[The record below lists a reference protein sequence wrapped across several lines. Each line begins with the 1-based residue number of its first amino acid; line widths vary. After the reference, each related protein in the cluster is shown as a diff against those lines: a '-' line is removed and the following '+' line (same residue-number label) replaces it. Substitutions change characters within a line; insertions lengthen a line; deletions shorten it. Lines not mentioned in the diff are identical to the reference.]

1 MCRRAHRSV
10 RLCRLSLKRI
20 FDRGIVFV
28 PKHPLVLTILDGWG
42 YRAETANNA
51 IALARKPTYD
61 KLLKEFP
68 NTLVRAS
75 EHFVGLP
82 DGQMGNSEV
91 GHLNIGA
98 GRIVQMD
105 ITRIDA
111 QIASGEFGKNPAI
124 VQAMKR
130 AREGGRQL
138 HLFGLVSD
146 GGVHSHQEHLYALLR
161 IARENGLERVFVH
174 AFMDGR
180 DTLPT
185 SGAGYIA
192 QLEQK
197 MREYGVGRVA
207 SINGRYFAMDRDRR
221 WERERKAFDAMV
233 NGKAEG
239 GAYPNAVA
247 RIKECYNS
255 GMTDEFLVPFVVT
268 DAAGKPVGQIRDE
281 DVCINFNFRADRA
294 RQITRVLARESG
306 LNKEGGRNLEGW
318 EALDETI
325 PRREI
330 PKNLHYV
337 CMTHYDKLYE
347 LPVVIPPESLDNILA
362 NVLAAHQL
370 RNLRVAE
377 TEKFAHV
384 TYFFNGGIETPF
396 PGEDRALIPS
406 LKVATYDLAPEM
418 RAEAIG
424 DTIVKAVNDTAF
436 DLVVANFANADMVGH
451 SGKLEPTIKA
461 IEAVD
466 AQLDRI
472 YKAIKEKSGNWLIT
486 ADHGNAEMMVDPVSG
501 GPHTAHT
508 TNPVPFI
515 WVGDNADHYR
525 LRTDGSLRDISPT
538 LLNLLQLGLPK
549 EMTGGDM
556 RVPIVK

>member
-1 MCRRAHRSV
+1 VSI
-10 RLCRLSLKRI
+10 S
-20 FDRGIVFV
+20 
-28 PKHPLVLTILDGWG
+28 KHPLVLTILDGWG

-51 IALARKPTYD
+51 IALAKKPTYD
-61 KLLKEFP
+61 KLLREFP
-68 NTLVRAS
+68 NTLIRAS

-111 QIASGEFGKNPAI
+111 LIAANEFSKNAEI
-124 VQAMKR
+124 VKAMQR

-161 IARENGLERVFVH
+161 AAREHGVTRVFVH

-192 QLEQK
+192 ALEK
-197 MREYGVGRVA
+197 KIREYGVGKIA
-207 SINGRYFAMDRDRR
+207 SISGRYYAMDRDRR

-233 NGKAEG
+233 AGKAEG
-239 GAYPNAVA
+239 GAYANPAA
-247 RIKECYNS
+247 RLTECYN
-255 GMTDEFLVPFVVT
+255 GITDEFTIPFVVT
-268 DAAGKPVGQIRDE
+268 DSAGKPTGQIRDE

-294 RQITRVLARESG
+294 RQITRVLARESN
-306 LNKEGGRNLEGW
+306 LNQQGGRDLEGW
-318 EALDETI
+318 EALDTAI
-325 PRREI
+325 PRSEI
-330 PKNLHYV
+330 PKRLHYL
-337 CMTHYDKLYE
+337 CMTQYDKKYE
-347 LPVVIPPESLDNILA
+347 LPLVIPPESLDNILA
-362 NVLAAHQL
+362 NVLAAHKL

-377 TEKFAHV
+377 TEKYAHV

-396 PGEDRALIPS
+396 AGEDRILIPS
-406 LKVATYDLAPEM
+406 QKVATYDLAPEM
-418 RAEAIG
+418 SAEGIG
-424 DTIVKAVNDTAF
+424 DTIVKAIGDTAF

-451 SGKLEPTIKA
+451 SGQLEPTIKA
-461 IEAVD
+461 CEAVD
-466 AQLDRI
+466 AQLSRI
-472 YKAIKEKSGNWLIT
+472 YKAIREKNGNWLIT
-486 ADHGNAEMMVDPVSG
+486 ADHGNAELMVDPVSG

-515 WVGDNADHYR
+515 WVGEDAPHFKVRN
-525 LRTDGSLRDISPT
+525 DGSLRDISPT
-538 LLNLLQLGLPK
+538 LLSLLEIEEPK
-549 EMTGGDM
+549 QMTGGDM
-556 RVPIVK
+556 RVAIAK

>member
-1 MCRRAHRSV
+1 M
-10 RLCRLSLKRI
+10 
-20 FDRGIVFV
+20 
-28 PKHPLVLTILDGWG
+28 PKKPLVLTILDGWG
-42 YRAETANNA
+42 YRAETQNNA
-51 IALARKPTYD
+51 IALARKPSYD
-61 KLLKEFP
+61 KLLREFP
-68 NTLVRAS
+68 NTLIRAS

-111 QIASGEFGKNPAI
+111 QIAAGEFQKNPTI
-124 VQAMKR
+124 VKAMER

-161 IARENGLERVFVH
+161 TAREHGVERVFVH

-192 QLEQK
+192 ALEQK
-197 MREYGVGRVA
+197 MREYGVGKVA
-207 SINGRYFAMDRDRR
+207 SVSGRYYAMDRDKR

-233 NGKAEG
+233 HGKAEG
-239 GAYPNAVA
+239 GSYTNAVE
-247 RIKECYNS
+247 RIKESYN
-255 GMTDEFLVPFVVT
+255 GGTTDEFLIPFVLV
-268 DAAGKPVGQIRDE
+268 DGADRPVGVIRDE

-306 LNKEGGRNLEGW
+306 LNKNGGRDLEGW
-318 EALDETI
+318 EALDQTI
-325 PRREI
+325 PRNEI
-330 PKNLHYV
+330 PKGLHYV
-337 CMTHYDKLYE
+337 CMTQYDKLYE
-347 LPVVIPPESLDNILA
+347 LPLVILPESMDNILA
-362 NVLAAHQL
+362 NILSQNHL

-396 PGEDRALIPS
+396 PGEDRVLVPS

-418 RAEAIG
+418 KAEAIG
-424 DTIVKAVNDTAF
+424 DAIVNAVNDTAF

-466 AQLDRI
+466 AQLGRI
-472 YKAIKEKSGNWLIT
+472 YKAIKERNGNWLIT

-508 TNPVPFI
+508 TNPVPLI
-515 WVGDNADHYR
+515 YVSEDADRFR
-525 LRTDGSLRDISPT
+525 LRPDGSLRDISPT

-549 EMTGGDM
+549 EMTGGDL
-556 RVPIVK
+556 RVPVTK

>member
-1 MCRRAHRSV
+1 VS
-10 RLCRLSLKRI
+10 KR
-20 FDRGIVFV
+20 
-28 PKHPLVLTILDGWG
+28 PLVLTILDGWG

-51 IALARKPTYD
+51 IALAKKPTYD
-61 KLLKEFP
+61 KLLREYP
-68 NTLVRAS
+68 NTLIRAS

-111 QIASGEFGKNPAI
+111 LIAANEFSKVPTI
-124 VQAMKR
+124 VQAMQR

-161 IARENGLERVFVH
+161 AAREHGLTRVFVH

-185 SGAGYIA
+185 SGAGYVA
-192 QLEQK
+192 HLDQK
-197 MREYGVGRVA
+197 MREYGVGKLA
-207 SINGRYFAMDRDRR
+207 SVSGRYYAMDRDRR

-233 NGKAEG
+233 AGKAEG
-239 GAYPNAVA
+239 GAYASAVA
-247 RIKECYNS
+247 RLTESYNN
-255 GMTDEFLVPFVVT
+255 GITDEFVIPFVVT
-268 DAAGKPVGQIRDE
+268 DAAGRPTAQIRDE

-306 LNKEGGRNLEGW
+306 LNSQGGRDLEGW
-318 EALDETI
+318 EALDSTI
-325 PRREI
+325 PRSEI
-330 PKNLHYV
+330 PKRLHYL
-337 CMTHYDKLYE
+337 CMTQYDKKYE
-347 LPVVIPPESLDNILA
+347 LPLITPPESLDNILA
-362 NVLAAHQL
+362 NVLAAHKL

-377 TEKFAHV
+377 TEKYAHV

-396 PGEDRALIPS
+396 AGEERILIPS
-406 LKVATYDLAPEM
+406 KKVATYDLAPEM
-418 RAEAIG
+418 SAEGIG
-424 DTIVKAVNDTAF
+424 DTIVKAISDTAF

-461 IEAVD
+461 CEAVD

-472 YKAIKEKSGNWLIT
+472 YKAMREKNGAWLIT
-486 ADHGNAEMMVDPVSG
+486 ADHGNAELMVDPVTG

-515 WVGDNADHYR
+515 YVGEDAPHFK

-538 LLNLLQLGLPK
+538 LLGLLEVEEPK
-549 EMTGGDM
+549 QMTGGDM
-556 RVPIVK
+556 RVPVAK

>member
-1 MCRRAHRSV
+1 VS
-10 RLCRLSLKRI
+10 KR
-20 FDRGIVFV
+20 
-28 PKHPLVLTILDGWG
+28 PLVLTILDGWG

-51 IALARKPTYD
+51 IALAKKPTYD
-61 KLLKEFP
+61 KLLREFP
-68 NTLVRAS
+68 NTLIRAS
-75 EHFVGLP
+75 EHYVGLP

-111 QIASGEFGKNPAI
+111 LIAANEFSKNAEI
-124 VQAMKR
+124 MQAMQR
-130 AREGGRQL
+130 ARDGGRQL

-161 IARENGLERVFVH
+161 AAREQGVTRVFVH

-180 DTLPT
+180 DTGPT

-192 QLEQK
+192 QLEK
-197 MREYGVGRVA
+197 KIREYGVGRIA
-207 SINGRYFAMDRDRR
+207 SVSGRYYAMDRDRR

-233 NGKAEG
+233 VGKAEG
-239 GAYPNAVA
+239 GAYANPAA
-247 RIKECYNS
+247 RLTESYNN
-255 GMTDEFLVPFVVT
+255 GVTDEFVIPFVVT
-268 DAAGKPVGQIRDE
+268 DAQGKPAGQIRDE

-306 LNKEGGRNLEGW
+306 LNQQGGRDLEGW
-318 EALDETI
+318 EALDQTI
-325 PRREI
+325 PRSEI
-330 PKNLHYV
+330 PEHLHYL
-337 CMTHYDKLYE
+337 CMTQYDKKYE
-347 LPVVIPPESLDNILA
+347 LPLVIPPESLDNILA
-362 NVLAAHQL
+362 NVLARQKL

-377 TEKFAHV
+377 TEKYAHV
-384 TYFFNGGIETPF
+384 TYFFNGGVETPF
-396 PGEDRALIPS
+396 AGEERILIPS
-406 LKVATYDLAPEM
+406 QKVATYDLAPEM
-418 RAEAIG
+418 SAEGIG
-424 DTIVKAVNDTAF
+424 DTIVKAINDTAF

-461 IEAVD
+461 CEAVD

-472 YKAIKEKSGNWLIT
+472 YKAIREKNGNWLIT
-486 ADHGNAEMMVDPVSG
+486 ADHGNAELMVDPVTG

-515 WVGDNADHYR
+515 YVSEDAPQFR
-525 LRTDGSLRDISPT
+525 VRSDGSLRDISPT
-538 LLNLLQLGLPK
+538 LLGLLAIEEPRQ
-549 EMTGGDM
+549 MTGGDL
-556 RVPIVK
+556 RVPITK

>member
-1 MCRRAHRSV
+1 M
-10 RLCRLSLKRI
+10 
-20 FDRGIVFV
+20 
-28 PKHPLVLTILDGWG
+28 PTTKHPLVLTILDGWG
-42 YRAETANNA
+42 YRAETTNNA
-51 IALARKPTYD
+51 IALARKPAYD
-61 KLLKEFP
+61 KLLREFP
-68 NTLVRAS
+68 NTLIRAS

-111 QIASGEFGKNPAI
+111 QIASGEFAKNAAI
-124 VQAMKR
+124 VQAMQR

-161 IARENGLERVFVH
+161 IARENGLTRVFIH

-180 DTLPT
+180 DTGPT

-192 QLEQK
+192 ALEQK
-197 MREYGVGRVA
+197 MREYGVGKVA
-207 SINGRYFAMDRDRR
+207 SINGRYYAMDRDKR

-239 GAYPNAVA
+239 GAHTDPVA
-247 RIKECYNS
+247 RIKENYNN
-255 GMTDEFLVPFVVT
+255 GITDEFLIPFVVV
-268 DAAGKPVGQIRDE
+268 DATGKPVGQIRDE
-281 DVCINFNFRADRA
+281 DVCININFRADRA

-306 LNKEGGRNLEGW
+306 INKQGGRNLEGW
-318 EALDETI
+318 EALDEQI
-325 PRREI
+325 PRSEI
-330 PKNLHYV
+330 PKNLHYL
-337 CMTHYDKLYE
+337 CMTQYDKLYE
-347 LPVVIPPESLDNILA
+347 LPLVILPESMDNILA
-362 NVLAAHQL
+362 NILSAHNL

-384 TYFFNGGIETPF
+384 TYFFNGGIEIPF

-418 RAEAIG
+418 KAEAIG
-424 DTIVKAVNDTAF
+424 DTIVKAINDTAF

-451 SGKLEPTIKA
+451 SGQLEPTIKA
-461 IEAVD
+461 CEAVD
-466 AQLDRI
+466 AQLGRI
-472 YKAIKEKSGNWLIT
+472 YKAIKEKNGSWLIT
-486 ADHGNAEMMVDPVSG
+486 ADHGNAEQAP
-501 GPHTAHT
+501 
-508 TNPVPFI
+508 
-515 WVGDNADHYR
+515 
-525 LRTDGSLRDISPT
+525 
-538 LLNLLQLGLPK
+538 LPA
-549 EMTGGDM
+549 
-556 RVPIVK
+556 VK

>member
-1 MCRRAHRSV
+1 VATSR
-10 RLCRLSLKRI
+10 
-20 FDRGIVFV
+20 
-28 PKHPLVLTILDGWG
+28 HPLVLTILDGWG

-51 IALARKPTYD
+51 IALARKPAYD
-61 KLLKEFP
+61 NLLKEFP
-68 NTLVRAS
+68 NTLIRAS

-111 QIASGEFGKNPAI
+111 LIASGEFAKVQTI

-161 IARENGLERVFVH
+161 VAREYGLERVFVH

-192 QLEQK
+192 QLEQR
-197 MREYGVGRVA
+197 MREYGVGKVA
-207 SINGRYFAMDRDRR
+207 TINGRYYAMDRDKR

-247 RIKECYNS
+247 RIKECYNT

-268 DAAGKPVGQIRDE
+268 DAAGKPVGQVRDD

-306 LNKEGGRNLEGW
+306 LNRQGGRDLDGW
-318 EALDETI
+318 EALDQTI
-325 PRREI
+325 PRSEI
-330 PKNLHYV
+330 PKNLHYL
-337 CMTHYDKLYE
+337 CMTQYDRLYE
-347 LPVVIPPESLDNILA
+347 LPLIIPPESLDNILA

-384 TYFFNGGIETPF
+384 TYFFNGGIEQPF
-396 PGEDRALIPS
+396 SGEDRVLIPS

-418 RAEAIG
+418 RAEGIG
-424 DTIVKAVNDTAF
+424 DAVVKAVNDTAF
-436 DLVVANFANADMVGH
+436 DLIVVNFANSDMVGH

-461 IEAVD
+461 VEAVD
-466 AQLDRI
+466 AQLARI
-472 YKAIKEKSGNWLIT
+472 YKAVKEKNGHWLIT
-486 ADHGNAEMMVDPVSG
+486 ADHGNAELMVDPVTG

-515 WVGDNADHYR
+515 YIGEDAPHYR

-538 LLNLLQLGLPK
+538 LLNLLKLGLPK

-556 RVPIVK
+556 RVPVTT

>member
-1 MCRRAHRSV
+1 VS
-10 RLCRLSLKRI
+10 KR
-20 FDRGIVFV
+20 
-28 PKHPLVLTILDGWG
+28 PLVLTILDGWG
-42 YRAETANNA
+42 YRAESRDNA

-61 KLLKEFP
+61 KLLREYP

-75 EHFVGLP
+75 EHYVGLP

-111 QIASGEFGKNPAI
+111 LIAANEFAKVPSI
-124 VQAMKR
+124 VAAMQR

-161 IARENGLERVFVH
+161 AAREHNETRVFVH

-185 SGAGYIA
+185 SGSGYIQ
-192 QLEQK
+192 QLEHR

-207 SINGRYFAMDRDRR
+207 SVSGRYYAMDRDRR

-239 GAYPNAVA
+239 GAHQHPAQ
-247 RIKECYNS
+247 RLTECYNN
-255 GMTDEFLVPFVVT
+255 GVTDEFTIPFVVIDHT
-268 DAAGKPVGQIRDE
+268 GRPVAQIRDE

-306 LNKEGGRNLEGW
+306 LNAQGGRDLDAW
-318 EALDETI
+318 EALDTTI
-325 PRREI
+325 LRSEI
-330 PKNLHYV
+330 PKKLHYL
-337 CMTHYDKLYE
+337 CMTQYDRKYQ
-347 LPVVIPPESLDNILA
+347 LPLVIPPESLDNILA
-362 NVLAAHQL
+362 NVLASHKL

-377 TEKFAHV
+377 TEKYAHV
-384 TYFFNGGIETPF
+384 TYFFNGGVEQPF
-396 PGEDRALIPS
+396 AGEDRVLIPS
-406 LKVATYDLAPEM
+406 QKVATYDLAPEM
-418 RAEAIG
+418 SAEGIG
-424 DTIVKAVNDTAF
+424 DTIVKAVGDTAF
-436 DLVVANFANADMVGH
+436 DLVVSNFANADMVGH

-461 IEAVD
+461 CEAVD
-466 AQLDRI
+466 AQLGRI
-472 YKAIKEKSGNWLIT
+472 YKAIREKNGNWLIT
-486 ADHGNAEMMVDPVSG
+486 ADHGNAELMVDPATG

-508 TNPVPFI
+508 TNPVPFV
-515 WVGDNADHYR
+515 WVGEDASRFR
-525 LRTDGSLRDISPT
+525 LRADGSLRDISPT
-538 LLNLLQLGLPK
+538 LLGLLGLDEPSQ
-549 EMTGGDM
+549 MTGGDL
-556 RVPIVK
+556 RVSLV